1 MTLQTNVEL
10 TTALQENDTGDI
22 SSSVMRDLVES
33 LAAVYGTL
41 HLSDPGTTFTGNGG
55 WQRFDLWEGSV
66 DSKGLQDGLGDITD
80 PGGWF
85 KIKPNGA
92 GDYMVDVFLR
102 FTVDTTGNYRMRP
115 RHVLADTSEESFLTI
130 DRVDLTAGDEAIM
143 RVKIGKKGFVEDDKM
158 QIEIYS
164 PNGSVLT
171 PKYGTWSAE
180 RKE

>member
-1 MTLQTNVEL
+1 MTLQTNAEL
-10 TTALQENDTGDI
+10 TAALPDNDAGTI
-22 SSSVMRDLVES
+22 EPVVIRNLVES

-115 RHVLADTSEESFLTI
+115 RHVLADTTTESFLTI
-130 DRVDLTAGDEAIM
+130 DRVDLTAADEAIM
-143 RVKIGKKGFVEDDKM
+143 RVKMPKKGFVEDDLM
-158 QIEIYS
+158 QVEIYS

-171 PKYGTWSAE
+171 PKYGTFSAE